1 MLDDHRPVFHRKC
14 SMTVKI
20 DYNSKT
26 ETEFLNK
33 IGKVKYKTNDILVNV
48 TCQMIANIGFLLVKS

>member
-1 MLDDHRPVFHRKC
+1 
-14 SMTVKI
+14 MTVKI
-20 DYNSKT
+20 EYNSKT

-33 IGKVKYKTNDILVNV
+33 IGKVKYKTNDILDNV